1 MTTAKVVFDP
11 FSDDFFNN
19 PFATY
24 RRMRDEAP
32 VYYSETY
39 DFYALTRHDD
49 VAAAMKDVETFSS
62 SRGIDL
68 QMVQSG
74 NPPPP
79 LIIMMDPPDHRRMRS
94 LVNKVFTPRAIERQR
109 ETVEAQID
117 RFLGAAD
124 PGESGVFD
132 VVQDFAAPFPV
143 EVITEM
149 LGVPPELRQKVRLL
163 LDKTLEREY
172 GKVEMPEEGIQAG
185 METGLMYYNIIQDRR
200 ADPQDDM
207 ISDLI
212 AAEVERDGA
221 ATKLDD
227 IEIAGFASMLGGA
240 GAETVTK
247 LIGNAVVTFAE
258 NPDQWQMLL
267 DDRSK
272 IPAAV
277 EELLRWEAPA
287 QYLVRYTLKDVEL
300 HGTTIPAGNPV
311 LLCAGSAN
319 RDERAFT
326 DADTFDIDRDRGEAQ
341 NLGMGYGV
349 HSCLGAAL
357 ARMESVIALDKLLDF
372 MPRYEIVHGGTAS
385 RGDDECHRLAQRAG
399 AGALNGG
406 LVRRVGLLG
415 PAATCVRPEPA
426 RRSPGGT
433 R

>member
-1 MTTAKVVFDP
+1 LTTSKAVVFDP
-11 FSDDFFNN
+11 FSDDFFNT
-19 PFATY
+19 PYSTY
-24 RRMRDEAP
+24 RRLRDEAP

-39 DFYALTRHDD
+39 DFYALTRHAD
-49 VAAAMKDVETFSS
+49 VTAAMKDVETFSS

-68 QMVQSG
+68 EMVQSG

-94 LVNKVFTPRAIERQR
+94 LVNKVFTPRAVERQR
-109 ETVEAQID
+109 QMVVEQID
-117 RFLGAAD
+117 RFLAAVD
-124 PGESGVFD
+124 GDEFD
-132 VVQDFAAPFPV
+132 AVQDFSALFPV
-143 EVITEM
+143 EVITQM
-149 LGVPPELRQKVRLL
+149 LGVPVELRQQVRLL
-163 LDKTLEREY
+163 LDKQLEREY
-172 GKVEMPEEGIQAG
+172 GKVEMPAAGLAAGI
-185 METGLMYYNIIQDRR
+185 ETGLMYYNIIQDRR
-200 ADPQDDM
+200 AEPQDDM

-258 NPDQWQMLL
+258 HPDQWQLLL

-272 IPAAV
+272 VPAAV

-311 LLCAGSAN
+311 LLCVGSAN

-326 DADTFDIDRDRGEAQ
+326 AADTFDIERDRSEAQ
-341 NLGMGYGV
+341 NIGLGYGL

-372 MPRYEIVHGGTAS
+372 MPCYELVQ
-385 RGDDECHRLAQRAG
+385 D
-399 AGALNGG
+399 G
-406 LVRRVGLLG
+406 LKRVAMTNVIGWHNVPVRVLR
-415 PAATCVRPEPA
+415 
-426 RRSPGGT
+426 
-433 R
+433 